1 MLQMSHATV
10 SPAILRPALSDR
22 AAPYLVW
29 LAVSLLLSFLWSMGH
44 YPNGDVDDLLKAH
57 EVRFLL
63 ESGNIFDR
71 TLPGILQPE
80 PFVSHWPWIVDL
92 PYAAVAFILRP
103 LVGLDAALSAAF
115 FCVPLMLLAAILF
128 FMRKVIASFDFANP
142 TLVLVVS
149 TIVALRA
156 LGEFEPGRI
165 DYHNLQMLLLVAIL
179 FLTIQ
184 PGRRAAFASGVLTA
198 LALAAGVE
206 LALFLVLVLAI
217 RAFDFVLGNPDAK
230 AQTQAFGLSLAGTA
244 VILFFAITAPD
255 NYARPLCDRYSSPLA
270 AALVMAG
277 ASFAV
282 LPALLQKAGI
292 GPRLLSFAACGLASA
307 AALALLFPGCLAG
320 PYAGLSDYLRIHWLE
335 RIYQEGSL
343 FDHRDFVVSQQ
354 LFYFTVQLVGA
365 LGAVVAA
372 AVARGRD
379 RAWLVLALFSVVA
392 VVHTVL
398 YFRYLR
404 FMPLFAG
411 PGLAYVLHSVLPA
424 NLARGFAGRVD
435 VPKMRMLPLL
445 PGLLLPLGLLGYHL
459 ATTPKQMTLE
469 GVDVADNCMLDDLE
483 PYAWPAGGRILAPPL
498 IGIRLISNPGATV
511 VAIPF
516 HTGTTGIERS
526 LRFFDPATADPRA
539 VAASTEATLVATCAW
554 RGQPLRRAAAEFP
567 LAAGLIQGTPPA
579 WLTECPL
586 PADATLRVYRLATQ
600 PADACPTML
609 PRT

>member
-1 MLQMSHATV
+1 MSHAIV
-10 SPAILRPALSDR
+10 SPAILRPAPTDR
-22 AAPYLVW
+22 TAPYIVW
-29 LAVSLLLSFLWSMGH
+29 LAVSVLLSFLWSMGH
-44 YPNGDVDDLLKAH
+44 YANGDVDDLLKAH

-80 PFVSHWPWIVDL
+80 LFVSHWPWIVDL

-103 LVGLDAALSAAF
+103 VVGLDAALSAAF
-115 FCVPLMLLAAILF
+115 FCVPLMLLAGILF
-128 FMRKVIASFDFANP
+128 FMRKVIATFDFANP

-165 DYHNLQMLLLVAIL
+165 DYHNLQMLLLVGIL

-184 PGRRAAFASGVLTA
+184 PGRRAAFASGVLAA

-217 RAFDFVLGNPDAK
+217 RAFDFVLGNDDAK
-230 AQTQAFGLSLAGTA
+230 VQTQAFGLSLAGTA

-277 ASFAV
+277 ASFAI
-282 LPALLQKAGI
+282 LPALIRRAGVV
-292 GPRLLSFAACGLASA
+292 PRLLSFAACGLASA
-307 AALALLFPGCLAG
+307 AVLALLFPGCLAG
-320 PYAGLSDYLRIHWLE
+320 PYAGLSDYLRIHWLD

-343 FDHRDFVVSQQ
+343 FDHRDFVVSEQ
-354 LFYFTVQLVGA
+354 LFHFTIQLVGA

-372 AVARGRD
+372 VVARGRD
-379 RAWLVLALFSVVA
+379 RAWLVLALFSAVA
-392 VVHTVL
+392 VAHTVL

-424 NLARGFAGRVD
+424 NLARGFAGRVG
-435 VPKMRMLPLL
+435 VPKIRMLPLL

-459 ATTPKQMTLE
+459 ATPPQEITLE

-516 HTGTTGIERS
+516 HTGTTGIERA
-526 LRFFDPATADPRA
+526 LRFFDPATADPSA
-539 VAASTEATLVATCAW
+539 VAASAEATLVATCAW
-554 RGQPLRRAAAEFP
+554 RGKPLRKAEQEFP
-567 LAAGLIQGTPPA
+567 LAAGLIQGKPPA
-579 WLTECPL
+579 WLAECPL

>member
-1 MLQMSHATV
+1 MSHATV
-10 SPAILRPALSDR
+10 SPAILRPAPTDR
-22 AAPYLVW
+22 TAPYLVW
-29 LAVSLLLSFLWSMGH
+29 LAVSVLLSFLWSMGH
-44 YPNGDVDDLLKAH
+44 YANGDVDDLLKAH

-80 PFVSHWPWIVDL
+80 VFVSHWPWIVDL

-103 LVGLDAALSAAF
+103 VVGLDAALSAAF
-115 FCVPLMLLAAILF
+115 FCVPLMLLAGILF
-128 FMRKVIASFDFANP
+128 FMRKVIATFDFASP

-184 PGRRAAFASGVLTA
+184 SGRRAAFASGVLTA

-217 RAFDFVLGNPDAK
+217 RAFDFVLGNDDAK
-230 AQTQAFGLSLAGTA
+230 VQTQAFGLSLAGTA

-277 ASFAV
+277 ASFAI
-282 LPALLQKAGI
+282 LPTLIRKAGVV
-292 GPRLLSFAACGLASA
+292 PRLLSFAACGLASA
-307 AALALLFPGCLAG
+307 AVLALLFPGCLAG
-320 PYAGLSDYLRIHWLE
+320 PYAGLSDYLRIHWLD

-343 FDHRDFVVSQQ
+343 FDHRDFVVSEQ
-354 LFYFTVQLVGA
+354 LFYFTIQLVGA

-372 AVARGRD
+372 VVARGRD
-379 RAWLVLALFSVVA
+379 RAWLVLALFSAVA
-392 VVHTVL
+392 VAHTVL

-435 VPKMRMLPLL
+435 VPKMRVLPLL

-459 ATTPKQMTLE
+459 ATTPQEITLE
-469 GVDVADNCMLDDLE
+469 GVDVADNCMLEDLE

-526 LRFFDPATADPRA
+526 LRFFDPATADPSA
-539 VAASTEATLVATCAW
+539 VAASAEATLVATCAW
-554 RGQPLRRAAAEFP
+554 RGKPLRKAEQEFP
-567 LAAGLIQGTPPA
+567 LAAGLIQGKPPA
-579 WLTECPL
+579 WLAECPL